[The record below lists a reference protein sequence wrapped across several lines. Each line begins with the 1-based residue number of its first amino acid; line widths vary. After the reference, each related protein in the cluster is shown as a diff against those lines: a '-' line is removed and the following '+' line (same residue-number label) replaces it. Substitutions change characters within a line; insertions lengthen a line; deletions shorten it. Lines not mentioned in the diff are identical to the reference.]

1 MVFDIYATDARAV
14 MITDG
19 AREEAV
25 GVHAIH
31 DAYARNC
38 AAFKA
43 RRFTLDKHLVA
54 ATKDTIVNEWWGGPH
69 GRREGCGIEVWR
81 FDQQSKVI
89 DLRLYSYLKVRPTL
103 HPIQIL
109 QLMLGSPGMT
119 LAAGWAR
126 FRQH

>member
-1 MVFDIYATDARAV
+1 

-19 AREEAV
+19 AREESI
-25 GVHAIH
+25 GVQAIH

-43 RRFTLDKHLVA
+43 RRFTLEKQLVA
-54 ATKDTIVNEWWGGPH
+54 ATEDTIVNEWRGGPR
-69 GRREGCGIEVWR
+69 GRRQGCGIEVWR
-81 FDQQSKVI
+81 FDHEGKVI

-103 HPIQIL
+103 HPLQIL

-126 FRQH
+126 LRQR